1 MIFLVGVLLRSC
13 DRRLSVI
20 VTNVSITSAEIISRV
35 DSTIVVYPSVRTDS
49 SPPLRGKFKQLW
61 ALVSFPII
69 LVSPISIPIEELQ
82 ELSKF

>member
-1 MIFLVGVLLRSC
+1 M
-13 DRRLSVI
+13 
-20 VTNVSITSAEIISRV
+20 TNVSIISAEIISRV

-49 SPPLRGKFKQLW
+49 SPPPLRGKFKQLW

-82 ELSKF
+82 ELNKF